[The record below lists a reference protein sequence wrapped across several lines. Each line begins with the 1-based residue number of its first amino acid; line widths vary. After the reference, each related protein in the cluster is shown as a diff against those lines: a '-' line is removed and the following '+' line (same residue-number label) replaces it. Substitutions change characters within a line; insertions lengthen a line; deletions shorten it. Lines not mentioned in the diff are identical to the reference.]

1 MDVINYLPMHP
12 QQSRLFGLPTN
23 PEESGELSCIAS
35 DCRLT
40 EILQGVQKVALVGDP
55 KNKKAPPRRVP
66 WLDTRSSKLM
76 HHQSSS
82 HYYYLGS
89 SLRMSG
95 GDVVHVDGHVI
106 FCTGDSDKAS

>member
-1 MDVINYLPMHP
+1 
-12 QQSRLFGLPTN
+12 
-23 PEESGELSCIAS
+23 
-35 DCRLT
+35 
-40 EILQGVQKVALVGDP
+40 VALVGDP

-66 WLDTRSSKLM
+66 WLDTCSSKLM

-106 FCTGDSDKAS
+106 FRTGDSDKAS